1 MQPGATSKHD
11 NPVNPEDPADP
22 EDQADLA
29 VLAVLADALNTH
41 TGLAALLLTPP
52 GKPPWID
59 VGLHGVL
66 APGEKIRV
74 QAGAFFWRLAEPL
87 GPSDQPATV
96 AALIARTLRAAGTGT
111 GMLS

>member
-1 MQPGATSKHD
+1 MPAQPDSTTGPQTSQND
-11 NPVNPEDPADP
+11 RDDREDL
-22 EDQADLA
+22 ADLTA
-29 VLAVLADALNTH
+29 LNDALNAL
-41 TGLAALLLTPP
+41 GLGALLLTPP

-66 APGEKIRV
+66 APGEKVRA
-74 QAGAFFWRLAEPL
+74 QAGTFFWRLAEPL

-96 AALIARTLRAAGTGT
+96 AALIARTLHATGTGT